1 MCLFKEEISDECLA
15 SIEIRLYST
24 KSPEMNRFE
33 LSGIEMPLLRWDL
46 QFVEYSEGQTKE
58 ERVQGS

>member
-24 KSPEMNRFE
+24 TSPEMNRFE